1 MQAQVLEGGFAN
13 PSVDAAHAF
22 RAALQALARPG
33 RIERIAS
40 AQAPDPVSPAAAGLL
55 LTLCDAETP
64 VHLASSHDSPA
75 LREWIAFH
83 TGAPIVR
90 RGEAMFALGRW
101 ADLVPLDDFAQ
112 GAPEYPD
119 RSATLIVE
127 LDHLAPE
134 GARLTGPGIETQAHL
149 SLPEIAAFRA
159 NRARYPLGVDFFFT
173 CEDRVAGLPRSTHVE
188 EG

>member
-1 MQAQVLEGGFAN
+1 MQAQALEGGFAN
-13 PSVDAAHAF
+13 PSSEAAHAF

-33 RIERIAS
+33 RIERIAG
-40 AQAPDPVSPAAAGLL
+40 AQAPAPVSPAAAGLL

-64 VHLASSHDSPA
+64 LHLAPSHDSPA
-75 LREWIAFH
+75 LREWLAFH
-83 TGAPIVR
+83 TGAPIVE
-90 RGEAMFALGRW
+90 RGQAMFALGRW

-112 GAPEYPD
+112 GTPEYPD

-127 LDHLAPE
+127 IEHLAPE

-149 SLPEIAAFRA
+149 SLPEIAGFRA
-159 NRARYPLGVDFFFT
+159 NRARYPLGVDFLFT
-173 CEDRVAGLPRSTHVE
+173 CEDRVAGLPRSTNVE